1 MIEMKS
7 PPPGPEFAL
16 EPVIEIES
24 PVIIVVTLGTLREIS
39 VDDLKHVIYVSNQ
52 ITVFEISID
61 INTCYSAGTY
71 ILSMYLIYMSLVT
84 HVSDFNQ

>member
-1 MIEMKS
+1 M
-7 PPPGPEFAL
+7 
-16 EPVIEIES
+16 
-24 PVIIVVTLGTLREIS
+24 IIVVTLGTLREIS

-52 ITVFEISID
+52 ITVFEISTD

-71 ILSMYLIYMSLVT
+71 IPSIYLIYMSLVT